1 MGTATTASTGCT
13 PFDVRRRVVKR
24 KRAENVIRR
33 RPSGCLVLPRPSR
46 ANSGQAEPSP
56 ESVRFGKCEIKI
68 LDKVAQAEGDDKRN
82 GNGNVPFFTGRR
94 FRNIYF
100 CVIDIAACFEYSQR
114 CCYLARSTFLSLPLS
129 LASPEPVSE

>member
-13 PFDVRRRVVKR
+13 PFDVRRRVIKR

-33 RPSGCLVLPRPSR
+33 RPSGCLVLPRPAR

-56 ESVRFGKCEIKI
+56 ESVRFGKCKIKI

-82 GNGNVPFFTGRR
+82 GNVPFFSPVAAFEIYIFALSTSPPVLNTRSVVAIPLGLPCTGTT
-94 FRNIYF
+94 
-100 CVIDIAACFEYSQR
+100 S
-114 CCYLARSTFLSLPLS
+114 LSL
-129 LASPEPVSE
+129 SPEPVSE

>member
-1 MGTATTASTGCT
+1 MGTVTTASTGCT

-33 RPSGCLVLPRPSR
+33 RPSGCLVLPRPAR

-68 LDKVAQAEGDDKRN
+68 LDKVAQAQAEGDDKRN
-82 GNGNVPFFTGRR
+82 GNGNVPFFSPVAA
-94 FRNIYF
+94 FEIYIF
-100 CVIDIAACFEYSQR
+100 ALSTSPPV
-114 CCYLARSTFLSLPLS
+114 LNTRSVVAISLGLPSFLSPSLS
-129 LASPEPVSE
+129 CFP